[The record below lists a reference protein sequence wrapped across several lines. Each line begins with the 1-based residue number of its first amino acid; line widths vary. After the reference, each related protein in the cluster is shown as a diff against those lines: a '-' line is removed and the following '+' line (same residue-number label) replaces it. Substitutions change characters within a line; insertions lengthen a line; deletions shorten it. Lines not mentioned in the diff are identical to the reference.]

1 MPTKY
6 ATSALSKTLA
16 KTFSGGSKSSKMP
29 AKKTMSIM
37 MGGSTLGGS
46 ALGGSTLGGSMLGGA
61 TSTQSFINLLNDKKQ
76 FLIYVFANLIV
87 QLGITYYVMMNYN
100 IKNTTLSNV
109 LLFISQIIMI
119 VVLALVP
126 MPAWMKFIIFTAF
139 STSFG
144 IMLSSLKTQVD
155 SNIMQ
160 TAILGTMG
168 IFASMFGVGLG
179 LILFGVKLG
188 SQFGFALFCAL
199 LLLIISTIV
208 IKLLGAYST
217 MTKGLSI
224 VSLLLFSLFILYDTN
239 NILQRDYYGDFVTA
253 SLDYYLDILNV
264 FVNLVNLENN

>member
-29 AKKTMSIM
+29 PKKTMSIM
-37 MGGSTLGGS
+37 MGGGST
-46 ALGGSTLGGSMLGGA
+46 LGGSTLGGSNMLGG
-61 TSTQSFINLLNDKKQ
+61 STQSFINLLNDKKQ

-168 IFASMFGVGLG
+168 IFASMFGAGLG